1 MSEKGLIMT
10 KKEEIAKAEQMV
22 KEAEQADVQSCGK
35 EIDAILKKYS
45 CALAPQVTI
54 TGSDVSYRVI
64 IMKMKDR
71 QPGNG
76 NPMM

>member
-1 MSEKGLIMT
+1 MSEKGLTMT
-10 KKEEIAKAEQMV
+10 KKDELAKAAQMV
-22 KEAEQADVQSCGK
+22 KEAEQADIQACGQ
-35 EIDAILKKYS
+35 EIDAILKKHG

-64 IMKMKDR
+64 IMKAKDR
-71 QPGNG
+71 QSSNG